1 MKVTELMIGDWV
13 SYNGHPVFVEA
24 LNKSNGYAIE
34 KDMISIKLND
44 DTCLGINA
52 ERLEPLLLTDEIMK
66 KNGFVCETWMPYWYI
81 PYCHNLPYIEIFNN
95 TEFVKDADE
104 GFIIHIQYVHEL
116 QHLLKLFKIEKEI
129 VL

>member
-1 MKVTELMIGDWV
+1 MNPEELMFDDWV
-13 SYNGHPVFVEA
+13 FLPKCYEPGEDT
-24 LNKSNGYAIE
+24 GYAQVTQLDCE
-34 KDMISIKLND
+34 LWTD
-44 DTCLGINA
+44 A
-52 ERLEPLLLTDEIMK
+52 LEQIDYDEAKPIPLTAEIMK

-81 PYCHNLPYIEIFNN
+81 PHCHNLPYIEIFNN